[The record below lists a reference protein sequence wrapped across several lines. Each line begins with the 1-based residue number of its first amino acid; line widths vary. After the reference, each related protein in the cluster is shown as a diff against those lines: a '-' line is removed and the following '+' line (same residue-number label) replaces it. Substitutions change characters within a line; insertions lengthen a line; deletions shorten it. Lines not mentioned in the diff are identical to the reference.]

1 MSKNKYPLE
10 PAGTVAAD
18 TIKIVTTDGQNLF
31 QSSKKPSDIGGGGGG
46 PVEGSDV
53 LSTGE
58 VGGTKYLREDGDG
71 TSSWQSVAGGGDLVS
86 TNNLNDVASAATSR
100 TNLDVDQAGTD
111 NSTDVTKAGTGTYIS
126 LAGQVLTV
134 DPITESDIS
143 DLQSYLTSE
152 TSHADVLVDGD
163 IGVNVQAYSAILD
176 ATTASFLTT
185 DETKLDGIEALADVT
200 DAANVASAGAAM
212 SGGAHHDGFSDYD
225 ANEHADITGTVTVT
239 GNWTFNDVGDGGIT
253 SYDIEIG
260 DTDGS
265 PTYGIARFGN
275 SIMGRTSYNA
285 GNLDIDGSMVFR
297 NVGAPATSNIE
308 TLWVDGS
315 NSIRFALAV
324 SGTGNATY
332 NPRSMLIAG
341 PSVLDDTVVTVGY
354 WQSQGI
360 FDNLVC
366 NTSGDGA
373 DLGVQNDLEV
383 EGDIFVDSIL
393 ESTTAAGVTVEN
405 VLIKDGTVTA
415 EGAKIKATATK
426 TFFDIDGDGAFDTE
440 LRFMDGGTRHARLR
454 YDESQGDLA
463 IQLWDAAGTSVV
475 NTINM
480 RRAGTIDFD
489 DTIDI
494 TGDITVTG
502 TVDGIDIATDVAANT
517 AKVTNA
523 THTGDVTGSTA
534 LTIAPSAVD
543 IAMMSA
549 SGTPSA
555 STYLRGD
562 NTWASIAGG
571 GDLVSTNNLSD
582 VASAAT
588 ARTNLDVDQ
597 AGTDNSTDITLAGAG
612 TYLSLAGQQITQNP
626 ITESDISDLGSYLPL
641 AGGTLTGELL
651 ISSSIPQETFIET
664 GATADEGRW
673 DSLATGSQL
682 RYRAVND
689 ADSASTDWL
698 LVDRTGITVD
708 SVSIQAAIFGVTGN
722 ISVTGTVDGIDIA
735 TDVAANTAAS
745 HAESHSVASHS
756 DTTATGAELNE
767 LTDGSVTTLHSHAGG
782 GSFNVNPASFSVS
795 GVHNIT
801 TTESTVVFDTED
813 FDPDTNYSNSSGEIT
828 VTDAGY
834 YTVAVNV
841 PINDDG
847 TAGTTR
853 GRVFGFLQ
861 RDQTTSTWLTV
872 NNIRGQVYEREASG
886 GTGFHA
892 GGIVVLAA
900 GELIR
905 FRITVSSTVDVS
917 TESGEC
923 CLNIHKI
930 RDI

>member
-1 MSKNKYPLE
+1 MPSKNKSIWP
-10 PAGTVAAD
+10 PTSAGS
-18 TIKIVTTDGQNLF
+18 I
-31 QSSKKPSDIGGGGGG
+31 
-46 PVEGSDV
+46 EGTAV

-58 VGGTKYLREDGDG
+58 GGGTKYLREDGDG

-86 TNNLNDVASAATSR
+86 TNNLNDVANAATSR

-111 NSTDVTKAGTGTYIS
+111 NSTDVTTAGAGTYVS
-126 LAGQVLTV
+126 LAGQVLTI

-143 DLQSYLTSE
+143 DLGSYSVTGHTHTL
-152 TSHADVLVDGD
+152 GD
-163 IGVNVQAYSAILD
+163 YSPFQAV
-176 ATTASFLTT
+176 TASLGSVEIDGGATGGYEGYSIGGRVVLAHDNGTIAGLWSDTSSEWLFRCDVNGANTLYYDGVAKLQTDQFGIDIDEIRFEERADHGHTSGAGEAFLWVKNTAPSTLIFT
-185 DETKLDGIEALADVT
+185 DDGGT
-200 DAANVASAGAAM
+200 DHDLTA
-212 SGGAHHDGFSDYD
+212 SGGAEVNDLSSVVTWANIPDANVPQSAVTQHEAALDHDALTNFD
-225 ANEHADITGTVTVT
+225 ANEHADITGTVSVT

-275 SIMGRTSYNA
+275 SIMGRTSYNS
-285 GNLDIDGSMVFR
+285 GNLDIDGCMLFR

-308 TLWVDGS
+308 TLWVDGT

-341 PSVLDDTVVTVGY
+341 PAILDDTVVTVGY

-405 VLIKDGTVTA
+405 VLIKDG
-415 EGAKIKATATK
+415 
-426 TFFDIDGDGAFDTE
+426 
-440 LRFMDGGTRHARLR
+440 L
-454 YDESQGDLA
+454 
-463 IQLWDAAGTSVV
+463 
-475 NTINM
+475 
-480 RRAGTIDFD
+480 
-489 DTIDI
+489 
-494 TGDITVTG
+494 
-502 TVDGIDIATDVAANT
+502 VDGINIATDVAANT
-517 AKVTNA
+517 AKVSNA
-523 THTGDVTGSTA
+523 THTGDVTGTTA

-562 NTWASIAGG
+562 NTWSSIAGG
-571 GDLVSTNNLSD
+571 GDVSKVGTPVDNEIGVWTGDGTLEGDTNFTWNGSVLGVAGDIQLGDAQAVELGASQDLVLEHSGAFGSLTNNTGNYILRQSLVSGSGFIQGRD
-582 VASAAT
+582 SGSA
-588 ARTNLDVDQ
+588 LKDCFSW
-597 AGTDNSTDITLAGAG
+597 G
-612 TYLSLAGQQITQNP
+612 
-626 ITESDISDLGSYLPL
+626 
-641 AGGTLTGELL
+641 
-651 ISSSIPQETFIET
+651 
-664 GATADEGRW
+664 GATPSASMYYDGAVVLA
-673 DSLATGSQL
+673 STATG
-682 RYRAVND
+682 V
-689 ADSASTDWL
+689 T
-698 LVDRTGITVD
+698 
-708 SVSIQAAIFGVTGN
+708 VTGN

-847 TAGTTR
+847 TSGTTR